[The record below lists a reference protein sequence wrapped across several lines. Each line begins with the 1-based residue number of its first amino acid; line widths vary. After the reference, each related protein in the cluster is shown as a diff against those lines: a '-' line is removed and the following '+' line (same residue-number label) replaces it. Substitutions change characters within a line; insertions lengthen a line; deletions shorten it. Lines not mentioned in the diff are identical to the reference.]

1 MIGLV
6 IVAHKPVAS
15 GFYAAARHVLGAD
28 PPQLRWLD
36 VESNEETSALL
47 HRARA
52 LVDEVDSGD
61 GVLVCSDIC
70 GATPCNTAT
79 QLVQSGRV
87 NVISGLNLPML
98 LRAINYRKLPLEE
111 LTEKAFAGGMG
122 GVMRMEKD
130 DAKKIDS
137 DYQ

>member
-15 GFYAAARHVLGAD
+15 GFYAAAHHVLGVEPAR
-28 PPQLRWLD
+28 LKWLD
-36 VESNEETSALL
+36 VESNEDTEALL
-47 HRARA
+47 ERARILIA
-52 LVDEVDSGD
+52 EVNEGD

-79 QLVQSGRV
+79 RLAEPGKV

-98 LRAINYRKLPLEE
+98 LRAINYRYLPLEE

-122 GVMRMEKD
+122 GVMRMERN
-130 DAKKIDS
+130 DAEKPD
-137 DYQ
+137 